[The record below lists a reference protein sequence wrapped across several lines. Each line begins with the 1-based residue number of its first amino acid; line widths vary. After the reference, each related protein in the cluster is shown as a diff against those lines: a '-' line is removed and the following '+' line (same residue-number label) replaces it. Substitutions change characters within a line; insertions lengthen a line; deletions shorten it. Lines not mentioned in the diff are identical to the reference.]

1 MTDTPQADAPIREFS
16 VAYAPESGPQ
26 TWLGPSR
33 NEFRF
38 VGSGSITRD
47 GLRLLVRGRRFG
59 FFLGLPLLRRIEI
72 EIAHVVNVEV
82 EGNVVRLECRID
94 GKPTRSLTFW
104 AVSAAEAAELV
115 QLLPSARSPDFHP
128 QLAAHLAFEERLQ
141 AGSPSLP
148 VTYGVAVACVL
159 MFIVTILNG
168 AEWFKPTGIVQI
180 RWGSNFG
187 PSTIGGEW
195 WRLLTSSL
203 LHFGVLHLA
212 FNLWALVSFGA
223 IAERLYGSK
232 RYALICVI
240 AGLAGGMASVAVRP
254 LINSAGAS
262 ALIFG
267 IFGALLVA
275 HFRGTDAIPKSVGIS
290 LRNSTLLFASI
301 VLIAGFVVPGIDNA
315 AHVGGLVAGICV
327 GLAFQSPIR
336 FVRVAAP
343 SILAGLVFIAGA
355 GVARHASSVSGG
367 EIQYWNA
374 FRWFVV
380 GEPAAVSN
388 WSEVQKL
395 ARAKVADDV
404 LADRIDRDIL
414 PFWREASS
422 RLKPIKL
429 KAGTEVFAAHQFL
442 ASLTEGRLHALELCA
457 SGLRKSDVAIVKTCM
472 EEMGRGDQL
481 IAERA
486 KALKQAK

>member
-1 MTDTPQADAPIREFS
+1 MHEPTPIREFS

-59 FFLGLPLLRRIEI
+59 LFLGLPLLRRIEI
-72 EIAHVVNVEV
+72 EVADVVNVEV
-82 EGNVVRLECRID
+82 EANVVRLECRID
-94 GKPTRSLTFW
+94 GKSTRSLTFW
-104 AVSAAEAAELV
+104 AVSAAEASELV
-115 QLLPSARSPDFHP
+115 QLLPSARSPDFQP
-128 QLAAHLAFEERLQ
+128 QLAAHLAFEGRLQ

-148 VTYGVAVACVL
+148 VTYGIAAACVS
-159 MFIVTILNG
+159 MFIVTLLNG

-180 RWGSNFG
+180 LWGSNFG
-187 PSTIGGEW
+187 PSTISGEW
-195 WRLLTSSL
+195 WRLLTYSL

-212 FNLWALVSFGA
+212 FNMWALVSFGA
-223 IAERLYGSK
+223 IAERLYGSV

-240 AGLAGGMASVAVRP
+240 AGLVGGIASIAVRP
-254 LINSAGAS
+254 QINSAGAS
-262 ALIFG
+262 AIIFG

-290 LRNSTLLFASI
+290 LRNSTLFFASV
-301 VLIAGFVVPGIDNA
+301 VLVAGFIVPGIDNA
-315 AHVGGLVAGICV
+315 AHVAGLVAGIGV

-343 SILAGLVFIAGA
+343 SILAGLVVIAGA
-355 GVARHASSVSGG
+355 GVVRQAVSVSSG

-374 FRWFVV
+374 FRWFVT
-380 GEPAAVSN
+380 GESAAVSN
-388 WSEVQKL
+388 WSELRNL
-395 ARAKVADDV
+395 ARASKVADDM
-404 LADRIDRDIL
+404 LADRIDHDIL

-442 ASLTEGRLHALELCA
+442 ASLTEVRLHALELCV

-486 KALKQAK
+486 KALEQAN